1 MVKITQQWLQ
11 EQYDSLL
18 VEFYNDSKKAPMR
31 GKFNRLT
38 GSYAHTK
45 NDIMKAC
52 VANIKSLNMLAE
64 ARGLKPV
71 HDFEEETA
79 TIPGKAK

>member
-31 GKFNRLT
+31 GKYNRLT
-38 GSYAHTK
+38 GSYAQTK

-64 ARGLKPV
+64 SKGLKAV
-71 HDFEEETA
+71 HDFEEEIA